1 MRKQMTTHN
10 EELVYDQGLVKAVFD
25 EALERAAAIADSYM
39 TIESRA
45 IAEDIRSLKNGNTQ

>member
-1 MRKQMTTHN
+1 MDAEN
-10 EELVYDQGLVKAVFD
+10 ELVYDQGLVKAVFD

-45 IAEDIRSLKNGNTQ
+45 IAEDIRSLKKILSLRKE